1 MSRRLSRRW
10 FARDASTIAR
20 ALLGCRLVR
29 VLDGGERLAGTIVE
43 TEAYVGIEDRASH
56 AYAGRR
62 TPRNEAMYARAGTA
76 YVYFTYGMHHC
87 FNVVCGKPDEPVAVL
102 IRALEPTIGLEEMRS
117 RRPGRSDRELCS
129 GPGRLAEALG
139 ISLSQSGRD
148 LLEPPFTLLSRPE
161 EWREEILT
169 GPRIG
174 ISKAV
179 DQPWRFCLSGSRF
192 TSLPRLVPR
201 PAES

>member
-1 MSRRLSRRW
+1 MFGPGGFAYIYLS
-10 FARDASTIAR
+10 
-20 ALLGCRLVR
+20 
-29 VLDGGERLAGTIVE
+29 
-43 TEAYVGIEDRASH
+43 YGIH
-56 AYAGRR
+56 KL
-62 TPRNEAMYARAGTA
+62 
-76 YVYFTYGMHHC
+76 
-87 FNVVCGKPDEPVAVL
+87 FNVTAEEAGHGAAVL

>member
-1 MSRRLSRRW
+1 
-10 FARDASTIAR
+10 
-20 ALLGCRLVR
+20 
-29 VLDGGERLAGTIVE
+29 
-43 TEAYVGIEDRASH
+43 
-56 AYAGRR
+56 
-62 TPRNEAMYARAGTA
+62 
-76 YVYFTYGMHHC
+76 
-87 FNVVCGKPDEPVAVL
+87 
-102 IRALEPTIGLEEMRS
+102 MRS

-129 GPGRLAEALG
+129 GPGCLAEALG

-161 EWREEILT
+161 GWREEILT

>member
-1 MSRRLSRRW
+1 MSRPL
-10 FARDASTIAR
+10 DR
-20 ALLGCRLVR
+20 AFFERPVGEVAPDLIGCTLLVEGC
-29 VLDGGERLAGTIVE
+29 GGTIVE
-43 TEAYVGIEDRASH
+43 TERYQQDDEASHSFAGETARTRPMFGPGGFAYIYLSYGIHKLFNVTADRAGH
-56 AYAGRR
+56 GA
-62 TPRNEAMYARAGTA
+62 
-76 YVYFTYGMHHC
+76 
-87 FNVVCGKPDEPVAVL
+87 AVL

-139 ISLSQSGRD
+139 INLSQSGRD